1 MFALVLRQAGR
12 DALAAGRRP
21 SLVGC
26 TGLQGFETL
35 DRVLEVG
42 LDEQTGRAIVEQR
55 DGGKLSSETLAGLEV

>member
-1 MFALVLRQAGR
+1 MITHIDGVR
-12 DALAAGRRP
+12 DG
-21 SLVGC
+21 
-26 TGLQGFETL
+26 L